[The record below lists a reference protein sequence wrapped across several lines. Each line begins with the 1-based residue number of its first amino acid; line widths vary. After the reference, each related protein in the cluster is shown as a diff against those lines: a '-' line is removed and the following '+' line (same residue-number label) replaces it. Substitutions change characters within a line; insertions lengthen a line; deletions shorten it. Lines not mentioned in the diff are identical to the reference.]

1 MRHLGLVHIDGM
13 VLQPWTRK
21 AMLTTIDLCPGL
33 PKSKALTTTY
43 GTLTVQF
50 PLEEQISGHGVEGLM
65 LYLREFG
72 LAGGNSK

>member
-1 MRHLGLVHIDGM
+1 
-13 VLQPWTRK
+13 
-21 AMLTTIDLCPGL
+21 MLTTIDLCPGL